1 MVGFHVGLVGDD
13 GAVRGVVELHIE
25 GNCITAHRE
34 HHSKKE
40 GLKDKIAKISQIFI
54 IRYLI

>member
-1 MVGFHVGLVGDD
+1 MNYMFVVGRTSHTT
-13 GAVRGVVELHIE
+13 HTE

-40 GLKDKIAKISQIFI
+40 GLTWGELAVQLFVIRFFRIMQFI
-54 IRYLI
+54 CI